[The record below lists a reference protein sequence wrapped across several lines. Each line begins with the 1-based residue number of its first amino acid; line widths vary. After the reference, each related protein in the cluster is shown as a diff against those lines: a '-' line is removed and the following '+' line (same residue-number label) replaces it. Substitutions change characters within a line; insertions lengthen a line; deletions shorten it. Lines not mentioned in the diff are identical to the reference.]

1 MKQVT
6 RQELKEILEEHRLW
20 WNGKGGQRAYLR
32 GAYLRGANLQGADL
46 RGANLQGAN
55 LPPFQIPQHGELR
68 VYKKAGGKIVHLKIP
83 RGVARTASLIGRK
96 CRAAGALVLA
106 IQGDK
111 PVTAPADSQPRDDP
125 PKRLVPAIGGPSR
138 HPRSTRS
145 RPGRRQRRRVRAGR
159 RRGCAGGRRRQG
171 LRHRP
176 RRATGHVAGG
186 RGRPGGRPRARPGR
200 GRGRRGPR

>member
-20 WNGKGGQRAYLR
+20 WNGKGGQRAYLQ

-111 PVTAPADSQPRDDP
+111 PVTANPHNGQPLTYTIGEMVVPDSYDPDPRVECSNGIHFF
-125 PKRLVPAIGGPSR
+125 L
-138 HPRSTRS
+138 TREE
-145 RPGRRQRRRVRAGR
+145 AE
-159 RRGCAGGRRRQG
+159 
-171 LRHRP
+171 
-176 RRATGHVAGG
+176 
-186 RGRPGGRPRARPGR
+186 AR
-200 GRGRRGPR
+200 